1 MAWSCSSRKGN
12 DRRYSAAAVRLIAPA
27 DGIVRASLVTDED
40 VVRLRKLVRDDMVTL
55 RFSLTEQTKMVTAAS
70 ELARNVLRYGG
81 GGHAELEQL
90 MRAGRSGVRVRFI
103 DQGPGIADLELALTD
118 GWTSGGGMGL
128 GLSGA
133 RRLSDVFEI
142 ESQPGMGTTVT
153 ITKWK
158 PF

>member
-1 MAWSCSSRKGN
+1 MH
-12 DRRYSAAAVRLIAPA
+12 AV
-27 DGIVRASLVTDED
+27 LVSDED
-40 VVRLRKLVRDDMVTL
+40 VVRLRKMVREDMVTL
-55 RFSLTEQTKMVTAAS
+55 RFSMTDQTKMVTAAS

-90 MRAGRSGVRVRFI
+90 SEGMRCGVRVTFI
-103 DQGPGIADLELALTD
+103 DQGPGIEDLELAMTD
-118 GWTSGGGMGL
+118 GYTSGGGMGL

-133 RRLSDVFEI
+133 RRLADEFDIATE
-142 ESQPGMGTTVT
+142 PGKGTTVA

>member
-1 MAWSCSSRKGN
+1 M
-12 DRRYSAAAVRLIAPA
+12 SAADDSV
-27 DGIVRASLVTDED
+27 VRAVLVTDED

-55 RFSLTEQTKMVTAAS
+55 KFSLTEQTKMVTAAS

-90 MRAGRSGVRVRFI
+90 TRNGVKGVRVTFI
-103 DQGPGIADLELALTD
+103 DQGPGIADMDLAMTD
-118 GWTSGGGMGL
+118 GCTTGGGMGL

-133 RRLSDVFEI
+133 RRLADEFDI
-142 ESQPGMGTTVT
+142 ESAPGKGTTVT